1 MQFAP
6 TVLQTLVNKSAPNKV
21 LTVSNDATF
30 DPCTQ
35 LWKIRRQ
42 GCHKGSCVNK
52 VNRKKDH
59 TCILDS
65 CHTKFSRR
73 HWANFGFFNYHNKE
87 GVNRRHVTVTQ
98 YYRRKG
104 FVAARDQD
112 KSWWDC
118 LFTPEFPL
126 NRDYVVCG
134 DCTQA

>member
-1 MQFAP
+1 MNWLTIA
-6 TVLQTLVNKSAPNKV
+6 LGTLIITLTSSRVEAKGIYVECNYHFWPSDKV
-21 LTVSNDATF
+21 VT
-30 DPCTQ
+30 
-35 LWKIRRQ
+35 
-42 GCHKGSCVNK
+42 KGSCVNK